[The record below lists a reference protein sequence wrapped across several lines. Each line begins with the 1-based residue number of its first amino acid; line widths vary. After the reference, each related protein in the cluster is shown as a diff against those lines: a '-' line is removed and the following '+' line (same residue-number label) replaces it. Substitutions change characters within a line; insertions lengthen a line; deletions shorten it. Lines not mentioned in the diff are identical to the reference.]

1 MKPLQWTAPLAIA
14 VWLLPACQHS
24 DRAEVQPPAT
34 NVSATAAEPDTS
46 QIGATNMQGTR
57 DDDASVERIAAARCT
72 HEQACGNV
80 GVGQGY
86 GGAEVCHEHMRDSIR
101 DDLGAT
107 SCSYG
112 IDHIALEDCLS
123 AIDAEGCADGV
134 ATTHRARKCRA
145 DVLCVR

>member
-1 MKPLQWTAPLAIA
+1 
-14 VWLLPACQHS
+14 
-24 DRAEVQPPAT
+24 
-34 NVSATAAEPDTS
+34 
-46 QIGATNMQGTR
+46 MQGTR
-57 DDDASVERIAAARCT
+57 DDQTSVERMVAARCT
-72 HEQACGNV
+72 HEQSCGNV
-80 GVGQGY
+80 GVGQRY
-86 GGAEVCHEHMRDSIR
+86 GAADVCVEHMRGSIL

-107 SCSYG
+107 NCTYG